1 MTYEDIYTAYREKVL
16 AYLAERTGSPEQAED
31 ICEDVFEQIGRSLPR
46 YDAKKASL
54 STWIYRITRFTLID
68 YLRTRHPTEP
78 LDEELGYE
86 ADYDEALI
94 KEETLEKLA
103 SALEALD
110 REMRNLI
117 ILRYYRKK
125 TLTEISRITGV
136 SYGMVRVIYT
146 NARWRSCAQSWNDR
160 RRRRLWENRIRAEEG
175 SHRCCL
181 RRCFLPASFPYLPLM
196 PRERW
201 ERITLSNTRKA
212 RPGSPAGSPS
222 MWWTGRK

>member
-1 MTYEDIYTAYREKVL
+1 MTYEEIYTAYREKVL

-78 LDEELGYE
+78 LDKELGYE

-136 SYGMVRVIYT
+136 SYGMVRVIHKR
-146 NARWRSCAQSWNDR
+146 ALAI
-160 RRRRLWENRIRAEEG
+160 LRAELE
-175 SHRCCL
+175 
-181 RRCFLPASFPYLPLM
+181 
-196 PRERW
+196 
-201 ERITLSNTRKA
+201 
-212 RPGSPAGSPS
+212 
-222 MWWTGRK
+222 